1 MANTLTDTTLYAKQ
15 GASQI
20 SLAPATT
27 ALQTYMAAE
36 DGTDSNVSA
45 EIIALRQRVADLVND
60 GVIFKGVLD
69 ANHALPTVS
78 YKAGWEYYVAEAGT
92 YAGHVCEIGDLLLC
106 IKDYASGSA
115 SNADWAAIQVNIT
128 GAVTGPASAVA
139 NHVASFDGTSGNI
152 NKDSGFTIAKSV
164 PANAEFTDT
173 TYNDAT
179 QSAAGLMSANDKKKL
194 DGIEAG
200 ADVTD
205 ASSVAAAGAFMLTDN
220 SDSITQGTTHL
231 FMTDA
236 ERTKLSG
243 IAAGA
248 EVNQNAYTQIAVGS
262 TTLVANSKTDKLTL
276 EAGSGITLTPTS
288 STSANGDKVNIA
300 ETYIDSCVV
309 TNLSNVPSN
318 LRDGGLIILKS

>member
-1 MANTLTDTTLYAKQ
+1 MPNTLTATTLYAKQ
-15 GASQI
+15 GTSQI
-20 SLAPATT
+20 SLAPETT
-27 ALQTYMAAE
+27 AIQCWFAAE
-36 DGTDSNVSA
+36 DGTDSNVDA
-45 EIIALRQRVADLVND
+45 EIVLLRQQISEIASK
-60 GVIFKGVLD
+60 GVVFKGTVDL
-69 ANHALPTVS
+69 NSGLPTVS

-152 NKDSGFTIAKSV
+152 IKDSGFTIAKSV
-164 PANAEFTDT
+164 PADAQFTDT

-262 TTLVANSKTDKLTL
+262 TTLAANSKTDKLTL
-276 EAGSGITLTPTS
+276 EAGSGITLTPPS